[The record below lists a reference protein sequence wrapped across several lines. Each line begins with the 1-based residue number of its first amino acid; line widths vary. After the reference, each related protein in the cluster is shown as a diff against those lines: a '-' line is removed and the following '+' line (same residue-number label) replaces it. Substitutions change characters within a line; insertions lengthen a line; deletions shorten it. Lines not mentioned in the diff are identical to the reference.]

1 MTQLRVRESHES
13 PIPTLFPYLP
23 AALFL
28 DPGWPVAKSL
38 PDWSNLKTN
47 TLALGLIDCHVNG
60 FHQ

>member
-1 MTQLRVRESHES
+1 MSQTIMSHQIVTKNLPPKKMS

-28 DPGWPVAKSL
+28 DPNWPVAKSL

-47 TLALGLIDCHVNG
+47 THA
-60 FHQ
+60 

>member
-28 DPGWPVAKSL
+28 DPGSPVAKSL

-47 TLALGLIDCHVNG
+47 TLAL
-60 FHQ
+60 